1 MRIESSNLSLLNYH
15 EEFQNSVSY
24 SKTTDTEVQT
34 LTRFNESEN
43 LSLVAQGS
51 ILTEDGD
58 TINLSMQSE
67 LNRYDSYK
75 VEIRQSLASMV
86 DPLVIN
92 LSGELAQVDESETFS
107 FDLNSDGNEEKIAFL
122 EKGNGFLVLDRNEN
136 GIIDDGS
143 ELFGTQSGDGFADLA
158 AFDEDGNGW
167 IDENDSVFSKL
178 QLWQKSA
185 LEDQLIS
192 LDQAKVGALLL
203 FSVDS
208 SFTFKEG
215 TDTNAELKKSSVV
228 LFEDGRAGWM
238 SHMDFSVTPPVTP
251 QVQTNTTIPRGESNT
266 TFSLTPS
273 ALSKLKSS
281 SSNINESVSD
291 SLKSRLKF
299 LEGRLAKAKTSE
311 EKNSIM
317 IEILKISMQLSQLGG

>member
-15 EEFQNSVSY
+15 EEFQNSASY
-24 SKTTDTEVQT
+24 SQTTETEVQT
-34 LTRFNESEN
+34 LTRFHESET
-43 LSLVAQGS
+43 LSLLAQGS
-51 ILTEDGD
+51 VQTEDGK

-67 LNRYDSYK
+67 LSRYDSYK
-75 VEIRQSLASMV
+75 VEIHQSLAQMV

-92 LSGELAQVDESETFS
+92 LNGELAHVDESETFS
-107 FDLNSDGNEEKIAFL
+107 FDLNSDGNEDEIALL

-215 TDTNAELKKSSVV
+215 ADTNAELKKSSVV

-238 SHMDFSVTPPVTP
+238 SHMDFSVTPPVTA
-251 QVQTNTTIPRGESNT
+251 QVQTNATTQTTTTTPR
-266 TFSLTPS
+266 FSLSPS
-273 ALSKLKSS
+273 SLAKLTSS
-281 SSNINESVSD
+281 SSDINESIVD
-291 SLKSRLKF
+291 SLKSRLKL
-299 LEGRLAKAKTSE
+299 LEGRLAKAKDPT

-317 IEILKISMQLSQLGG
+317 IQILKISMQIAQLGG